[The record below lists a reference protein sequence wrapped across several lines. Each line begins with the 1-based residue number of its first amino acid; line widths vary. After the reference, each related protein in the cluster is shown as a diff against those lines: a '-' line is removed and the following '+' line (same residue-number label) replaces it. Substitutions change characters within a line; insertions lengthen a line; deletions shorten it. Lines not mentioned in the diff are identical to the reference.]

1 MSTGL
6 KEGIGGQFGT
16 ANRLKLGTFFRVV
29 AQGIR
34 ASATEAGVEIP
45 YQPEEFNLD
54 DSQIFQELMK
64 DNQ

>member
-1 MSTGL
+1 L

-34 ASATEAGVEIP
+34 ASAEKAGVEIP
-45 YQPEEFNLD
+45 FQSEEVDLN
-54 DSQIFQELMK
+54 DSQVFQELMK
-64 DNQ
+64 